1 MEWAATQKHARI
13 SPRKARMVADLVRGM
28 NAGDAITLLKF
39 TPKKAAGL
47 IKKVVQSAVGNASQ
61 SSGVDQDRL
70 FISSITID
78 EGTTIKRWRPRA
90 MGRATRI
97 RKRTSHIRVALEEED

>member
-1 MEWAATQKHARI
+1 
-13 SPRKARMVADLVRGM
+13 MVADLVRGM
-28 NAGDAITLLKF
+28 NVGEAITLLSF

-70 FISSITID
+70 FISTITID

-97 RKRTSHIRVALEEED
+97 RKRTSHIRVALEEAD